1 MAASE
6 RTTLY
11 LRGVPRR
18 VVREAKAAAARA
30 GRTLGRWVSERLEQA
45 ADPAPAQRPDT
56 DAVRAA
62 MAWYEA
68 NRRRLERKYPGE
80 YVAIVGRRVV
90 FGDAGIQ
97 PAALVDTEPTLAWRS
112 WINAARSSRASS
124 CGSLPWDAGS

>member
-1 MAASE
+1 MGASE
-6 RTTLY
+6 LTTLY

-18 VVREAKAAAARA
+18 VVRGAKAAAARA
-30 GRTLGRWVSERLEQA
+30 GQTLGRWVSERLEQA
-45 ADPAPAQRPDT
+45 ADPAPAKRPDT

-90 FGDAGIQ
+90 DHGEQFDDLARRVFERFGVRSICMPKVGRSEVRLRSPRRAG
-97 PAALVDTEPTLAWRS
+97 R
-112 WINAARSSRASS
+112 
-124 CGSLPWDAGS
+124 